1 MGGGTVIHSTSS
13 LTSNKNSGTT
23 SIQNSRQKT
32 MEYLQQVP
40 DSLSMDHTYSLL
52 QEMELM
58 GEDEEDEDI
67 VNDVAEEEDLEIE
80 NNEEVIFSPQTHKTL
95 TIDFVKVNLILA
107 KQKWGPV
114 QAMRKSARVDVGD
127 RTMLEIA
134 VNTKKVQNLETNKKE
149 IDPLNPKRTK
159 VSFLKNFC
167 QEI

>member
-1 MGGGTVIHSTSS
+1 
-13 LTSNKNSGTT
+13 
-23 SIQNSRQKT
+23 

-149 IDPLNPKRTK
+149 IKGTIVKTSFEHFTDPKFIAVASK
-159 VSFLKNFC
+159 IGVEIDKNHHLSAG
-167 QEI
+167 